1 VTKDVI
7 WKNFDLTPEMLTHTR
22 VVDLNTWQLTEE
34 LEQGKWVDPP
44 VELLTDYIATAMQ
57 LRKNVGIAC
66 EGVTSPGAFGKRKET
81 AYARAVLDAALRVN
95 NNLRLRYNLETS
107 VELEQMLHR

>member
-1 VTKDVI
+1 MTKDVI

-34 LEQGKWVDPP
+34 WEQGEWVDPP

-57 LRKNVGIAC
+57 LLKNKGIAIASIVSC
-66 EGVTSPGAFGKRKET
+66 AGKTTILK
-81 AYARAVLDAALRVN
+81 AKV
-95 NNLRLRYNLETS
+95 
-107 VELEQMLHR
+107 